1 MIYGLTKGT
10 DFEKLCDG
18 AAKAEA
24 AGVMTYYALAR
35 MAKEQGY
42 PEEVSETFIEM
53 ANQEAVHAGFY
64 ATLNG
69 KYNARDGS
77 LCQAGR
83 PSWCH
88 LAGYD
93 RKIQEIAQDHGYHGV
108 FPYPIFNSYQKS
120 ACFQGCQRYVP
131 PHLRHEKPQKLQKSP
146 ISSVKVEPGRNAGL
160 YFFLFWD
167 IFFLP

>member
-53 ANQEAVHAGFY
+53 ANQ
-64 ATLNG
+64 
-69 KYNARDGS
+69 
-77 LCQAGR
+77 
-83 PSWCH
+83 
-88 LAGYD
+88 
-93 RKIQEIAQDHGYHGV
+93 
-108 FPYPIFNSYQKS
+108 
-120 ACFQGCQRYVP
+120 
-131 PHLRHEKPQKLQKSP
+131 
-146 ISSVKVEPGRNAGL
+146 
-160 YFFLFWD
+160 
-167 IFFLP
+167 

>member
-24 AGVMTYYALAR
+24 TGVMMYYALAR

-42 PEEVSETFIEM
+42 PEEVSHTFIEM

-69 KYNARDGS
+69 KYNADIWKVAENFAVGEEKGEEQVNQFA
-77 LCQAGR
+77 QAFR
-83 PSWCH
+83 T
-88 LAGYD
+88 AGMNEAAD
-93 RKIQEIAQDHGYHGV
+93 EMEIFAKQEGHHG
-108 FPYPIFNSYQKS
+108 
-120 ACFQGCQRYVP
+120 AT
-131 PHLRHEKPQKLQKSP
+131 LRAMIEKYKK
-146 ISSVKVEPGRNAGL
+146 
-160 YFFLFWD
+160 
-167 IFFLP
+167 

>member
-64 ATLNG
+64 ATLVG
-69 KYNARDGS
+69 KYNADIW
-77 LCQAGR
+77 QIAETFAAG
-83 PSWCH
+83 
-88 LAGYD
+88 
-93 RKIQEIAQDHGYHGV
+93 E
-108 FPYPIFNSYQKS
+108 
-120 ACFQGCQRYVP
+120 
-131 PHLRHEKPQKLQKSP
+131 EKG
-146 ISSVKVEPGRNAGL
+146 EE
-160 YFFLFWD
+160 
-167 IFFLP
+167 

>member
-42 PEEVSETFIEM
+42 PEEVSQTFIEM

-69 KYNARDGS
+69 KYNVDIWQIAENFAAGEEQFA
-77 LCQAGR
+77 QAFR
-83 PSWCH
+83 A
-88 LAGYD
+88 AGMNEAAD
-93 RKIQEIAQDHGYHGV
+93 EMEIFAKQEGHHG
-108 FPYPIFNSYQKS
+108 
-120 ACFQGCQRYVP
+120 AT
-131 PHLRHEKPQKLQKSP
+131 LRTMIEKYKK
-146 ISSVKVEPGRNAGL
+146 
-160 YFFLFWD
+160 
-167 IFFLP
+167 

>member
-24 AGVMTYYALAR
+24 AGVMMYYALAR

-42 PEEVSETFIEM
+42 PEEVSEKFVEM

-69 KYNARDGS
+69 KYKADIWQLAEAFADLEDKGEEQVS
-77 LCQAGR
+77 QFAQAFRQTGLNEAADEMEVFAKQEGHHGETLR
-83 PSWCH
+83 
-88 LAGYD
+88 AMVEKY
-93 RKIQEIAQDHGYHGV
+93 RK
-108 FPYPIFNSYQKS
+108 
-120 ACFQGCQRYVP
+120 
-131 PHLRHEKPQKLQKSP
+131 
-146 ISSVKVEPGRNAGL
+146 
-160 YFFLFWD
+160 
-167 IFFLP
+167 